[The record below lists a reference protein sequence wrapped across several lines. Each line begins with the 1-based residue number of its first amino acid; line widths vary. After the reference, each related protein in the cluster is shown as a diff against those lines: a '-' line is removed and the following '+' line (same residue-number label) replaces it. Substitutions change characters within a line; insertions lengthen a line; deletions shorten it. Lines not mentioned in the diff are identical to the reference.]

1 MQKWTAVIAKI
12 ANAQS
17 ELLLEIRSSEEK
29 RTAVDGSLKSL
40 QEAIDA
46 IDDERALQKE
56 YVGYSLKVSRDF
68 LARLS
73 VLKQQCYDDLSVI
86 EDDLTGLTVKLNN
99 LMKEKKK
106 YEKLVESIELSERA
120 KLRRQE
126 DAELDDRIIMA
137 RPLR

>member
-1 MQKWTAVIAKI
+1 
-12 ANAQS
+12 
-17 ELLLEIRSSEEK
+17 
-29 RTAVDGSLKSL
+29 
-40 QEAIDA
+40 
-46 IDDERALQKE
+46 
-56 YVGYSLKVSRDF
+56 
-68 LARLS
+68 
-73 VLKQQCYDDLSVI
+73 VLKQQCYDDLNVI

-126 DAELDDRIIMA
+126 DVELDDRIIMA

>member
-1 MQKWTAVIAKI
+1 M
-12 ANAQS
+12 
-17 ELLLEIRSSEEK
+17 
-29 RTAVDGSLKSL
+29 
-40 QEAIDA
+40 
-46 IDDERALQKE
+46 
-56 YVGYSLKVSRDF
+56 
-68 LARLS
+68 
-73 VLKQQCYDDLSVI
+73 LKQQCYDDLNVI

>member
-1 MQKWTAVIAKI
+1 
-12 ANAQS
+12 
-17 ELLLEIRSSEEK
+17 
-29 RTAVDGSLKSL
+29 
-40 QEAIDA
+40 
-46 IDDERALQKE
+46 
-56 YVGYSLKVSRDF
+56 
-68 LARLS
+68 
-73 VLKQQCYDDLSVI
+73 VLKQQCYDDLNVI